1 MAQYLVVTK
10 KRDYWVEADIY
21 GTKDIQGGRKS
32 IYTFFKNKNAE
43 LVATFDVGDVKAIM
57 KQ

>member
-10 KRDYWVEADIY
+10 NKAYLIEADIY
-21 GTKDIQGGRKS
+21 GTKDIQDGRKS
-32 IYTFFKNKNAE
+32 VYTFFKKKNAE
-43 LVATFDVGDVKAIM
+43 LVATFDVGDVKAII